1 MPYFWTGVF
10 ILVVLFF
17 ITITVARRITV
28 YEFEKGIK
36 YCHGKFVTVLGPG
49 QHWFMPY
56 FTRIDKTDVRPRFVT
71 IPGQEVLTSDSVT
84 IKISLA
90 ANYEIADV
98 NTAINKVQNYAASLY
113 LELQLALREIVGGAS
128 IDDVLE
134 KRAEFGGRLMEL
146 TKDKAAAL
154 GVRLLDVNIKDIM
167 FPGTLKQTFSQVAA
181 ARKEGQAALERARGE
196 SAALRN
202 LANAAKMLDN
212 NPNLLQLRL
221 LQTVGESSGNT
232 VVLGSLPEVV
242 VPKKPKK

>member
-1 MPYFWTGVF
+1 MPSVKIEMFSGRTLEQKRK
-10 ILVVLFF
+10 LVRAV
-17 ITITVARRITV
+17 TDA
-28 YEFEKGIK
+28 
-36 YCHGKFVTVLGPG
+36 FVECLGSKP
-49 QHWFMPY
+49 
-56 FTRIDKTDVRPRFVT
+56 
-71 IPGQEVLTSDSVT
+71 DSVT

-98 NTAINKVQNYAASLY
+98 NTAVNKVQNYAASLY

-134 KRAEFGGRLMEL
+134 KRSEFAGKLMAL
-146 TKDKAAAL
+146 TKDKATAL
-154 GVRLLDVNIKDIM
+154 GVNLLDVNIKDIM
-167 FPGTLKQTFSQVAA
+167 FPGPLKQTFSKVAA

-232 VVLGSLPEVV
+232 VVLGSLPETI